1 MRWIDMYKKD
11 GEIKRHN
18 KTPVAYKV
26 HKEHVNLLLDE
37 IHKNKTITMSKLM
50 IKLKDKFN
58 VELSRFH
65 INRIINYNNITF
77 SHQY

>member
-26 HKEHVNLLLDE
+26 HKEHE
-37 IHKNKTITMSKLM
+37 I
-50 IKLKDKFN
+50 F
-58 VELSRFH
+58 
-65 INRIINYNNITF
+65 Y
-77 SHQY
+77 